1 MQKFAPSASRL
12 PQDGQK
18 FRGGAAARDTDDATT
33 DAVTGSAVG
42 GVTRTPSSGCDGEA
56 GSPPAPQPN
65 QPRAAGAGGAWGATG
80 AGGEPAARPP
90 RSQQAPT
97 PAQTRQGPR
106 QQAQRAW
113 TAEADGSVQQRLLR
127 EYFAGSTSGTGAS
140 RAAGDDVGAS
150 RSG

>member
-80 AGGEPAARPP
+80 AGGVEGAVTGAAAGGAAAGGSAADAARAGAG
-90 RSQQAPT
+90 APVD
-97 PAQTRQGPR
+97 A
-106 QQAQRAW
+106 
-113 TAEADGSVQQRLLR
+113 
-127 EYFAGSTSGTGAS
+127 TS
-140 RAAGDDVGAS
+140 
-150 RSG
+150 

>member
-65 QPRAAGAGGAWGATG
+65 QPRASGAGGAEGAVTG
-80 AGGEPAARPP
+80 A
-90 RSQQAPT
+90 
-97 PAQTRQGPR
+97 
-106 QQAQRAW
+106 
-113 TAEADGSVQQRLLR
+113 
-127 EYFAGSTSGTGAS
+127 
-140 RAAGDDVGAS
+140 AAGGAAAGGSAADDVLAS
-150 RSG
+150 SEKCPPLPC